1 MSSSILVKDYM
12 DYDPHA
18 IPVSYDVRNVVQ
30 ALLKAKV
37 HGAPVID
44 ENRKLVGFV
53 SEQDCIKDLL
63 NDIFYC
69 EEPAT
74 VSSVMRKDVI
84 TVTADTSIVQLAE
97 NMSDKR
103 PKNYPVVDEQGM
115 LIGLINRSQVLKAL
129 LENADDC
136 YIKKA
141 N

>member
-1 MSSSILVKDYM
+1 M
-12 DYDPHA
+12 DHDPHA

-63 NDIFYC
+63 NAIFYC

-74 VSSVMRKDVI
+74 VASVMRHDVI
-84 TVTADTSIVQLAE
+84 TVTAETSIVQLAE

-115 LIGLINRSQVLKAL
+115 LIGLINRSQVLNAL
-129 LENADDC
+129 LENAEDC
-136 YIKKA
+136 YIKKP

>member
-12 DYDPHA
+12 DHDPHA
-18 IPVSYDVRNVVQ
+18 IPVDYDVRSVVQ
-30 ALLKAKV
+30 ALLKAKI

-44 ENRKLVGFV
+44 DERKLVGFV

-69 EEPAT
+69 EEPAL
-74 VSSVMRKDVI
+74 VSTVMRQEVI

-115 LIGLINRSQVLKAL
+115 LVGLINRSQVLQAL
-129 LENADDC
+129 LENAEDC
-136 YIKKA
+136 YIKQS

>member
-1 MSSSILVKDYM
+1 M
-12 DYDPHA
+12 DHDPHA
-18 IPVSYDVRNVVQ
+18 IPLSYDVRSVVQ

-53 SEQDCIKDLL
+53 SEQDCLKDLL

-74 VSSVMRKDVI
+74 VTTVMRQDVI

-103 PKNYPVVDEQGM
+103 PKNYPVVDEEGM
-115 LIGLINRSQVLKAL
+115 LIGLINRSQILKAL

-136 YIKKA
+136 YIKKT
-141 N
+141 